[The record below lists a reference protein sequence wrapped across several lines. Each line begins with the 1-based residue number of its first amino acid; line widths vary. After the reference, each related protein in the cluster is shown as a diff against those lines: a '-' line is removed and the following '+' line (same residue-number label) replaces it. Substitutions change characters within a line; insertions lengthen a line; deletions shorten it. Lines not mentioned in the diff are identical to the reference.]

1 MQQQQ
6 SIQAYTS
13 FAFTQQQPE
22 YFPYTFD
29 EHSLIKTI
37 KDIQELI
44 FMCQTFE
51 ARLIHKHKLHISK
64 IEAILFENS
73 KDIPDEIYYK
83 LMNAVIEP

>member
-6 SIQAYTS
+6 PIQAYTS
-13 FAFTQQQPE
+13 FAFTQQPE
-22 YFPYTFD
+22 YFPSFA
-29 EHSLIKTI
+29 EHPLIKTI